1 MTPKQL
7 AERVVYLLSM
17 VYVNNLKLFNFK
29 EYELLAMKIW
39 RDIMQASDQDTD
51 YEFIGIVE
59 DLHEGL
65 EHIVHDNKEAEQ
77 LIRDIADQLSEID
90 NIIAYKLQEHTA

>member
-65 EHIVHDNKEAEQ
+65 EHIVHDNKEAEK

>member
-17 VYVNNLKLFNFK
+17 VYLNSLKLFHFK
-29 EYELLAMKIW
+29 EYELLATKIW